1 MRKLIH
7 PVAALLAGAALS
19 AALSAA
25 LLHAAVPRNIDRAI
39 ETQRALAAERPAD
52 SGVENDL
59 GSLLVLGED
68 FAGAE
73 QAYRRAIE
81 LDPENASAHFNLG
94 LLLQQMGNRRDA
106 LKAYKRTVE
115 LEPRHAWAHYQEG
128 TIYHA
133 QGRDSAAKKAY
144 AKALAFDPALGNPEI
159 NPHLLENNLATSAML
174 YSYRHYREE
183 LLPAKEFE
191 EPARIAGVL
200 IDRPAGEEAKAA
212 AAAQSTAGEAEGGF
226 VRGSGASPESA
237 AAAADAAAAAAA
249 AEAGVFNPA
258 DDAMT
263 PPGREEPPA
272 RVLTSK
278 DLDPSSTANQIG
290 GGAVAGGSAASK
302 AAGGR
307 ITSTNRGRT
316 RDAQPTPT
324 RPTLRGPQS
333 GSTSPQAP
341 PPAGFLPTSESTGRI
356 ETRLVEIDELS

>member
-1 MRKLIH
+1 M
-7 PVAALLAGAALS
+7 
-19 AALSAA
+19 
-25 LLHAAVPRNIDRAI
+25 PRNIDRAI

-68 FAGAE
+68 LAGAE

-144 AKALAFDPALGNPEI
+144 ARALAFDPALGNPEI
-159 NPHLLENNLATSAML
+159 NPHLIDNHLATSAML

-212 AAAQSTAGEAEGGF
+212 AAAQSTADEVEGGF
-226 VRGSGASPESA
+226 VRGSGESPETA
-237 AAAADAAAAAAA
+237 TAAA
-249 AEAGVFNPA
+249 AEAAEFDPA
-258 DDAMT
+258 DDSMT

-272 RVLTSK
+272 RVLTNK
-278 DLDPSSTANQIG
+278 DLDPSSTSNQIG
-290 GGAVAGGSAASK
+290 GAAVAGGSAASK
-302 AAGGR
+302 TAGGR
-307 ITSTNRGRT
+307 ITSTNRSRT

-333 GSTSPQAP
+333 GSTSPQAA

>member
-1 MRKLIH
+1 MH
-7 PVAALLAGAALS
+7 PVAALLAC

-25 LLHAAVPRNIDRAI
+25 LLHAAVPHNIDRAI
-39 ETQRALAAERPAD
+39 DTQRALAAERPVD

-59 GSLLVLGED
+59 GSLLVLAED
-68 FAGAE
+68 LAGAE

-106 LKAYKRTVE
+106 LKSYKRTLE

-144 AKALAFDPALGNPEI
+144 AKALAFDPALGNPEV
-159 NPHLLENNLATSAML
+159 NPHLIDNDLATSAML

-200 IDRPAGEEAKAA
+200 IDRPAGEAEKAEAT
-212 AAAQSTAGEAEGGF
+212 AQRTAGEAEGGF
-226 VRGSGASPESA
+226 VRGSGALPESV
-237 AAAADAAAAAAA
+237 AAAADAAEVDPE
-249 AEAGVFNPA
+249 EAPERQ
-258 DDAMT
+258 DS
-263 PPGREEPPA
+263 PA

-278 DLDPSSTANQIG
+278 DLDPASTSNQIG
-290 GGAVAGGSAASK
+290 GATTGEAASK
-302 AAGGR
+302 TTGGR
-307 ITSTNRGRT
+307 ITSSNRGRT
-316 RDAQPTPT
+316 RDAQPAPT

-333 GSTSPQAP
+333 NGSTPPEAAP
-341 PPAGFLPTSESTGRI
+341 PATFLPTSDSTGMI